1 MAAYCNLLFMK
12 LDEIDFLLN
21 EVFEINEKK
30 KGKVRAKG

>member
-1 MAAYCNLLFMK
+1 MK